1 MYQVA
6 VMGDRDSM
14 IGYRAVG
21 MTVVAIEDPAD
32 AAPAIEQL
40 IQARYAV
47 IFITEAL
54 AETNEAYLKTLRNIS
69 LPAIIPIPSM
79 QGSTGLG
86 MRQIKESVRRAVG
99 IDLFDRDDEPI

>member
-6 VMGDRDSM
+6 VMGDRDSV

-21 MTVVAIEDPAD
+21 MTVVAIDNPAD
-32 AAPAIEQL
+32 AVPAIEQL

-47 IFITEAL
+47 VFITETL
-54 AETNEAYLKTLRNIS
+54 AEKNETYLKTLRDRR

-86 MRQIKESVRRAVG
+86 LRQIQESVRRAVG
-99 IDLFDRDDEPI
+99 IDLFDREDEPT